1 MTLSEPRA
9 GGYWAQQS
17 PININDSIHA
27 PGLRALRF
35 HYPNK
40 VAGEWQDPAEEPGF
54 SFVVATG
61 STAHL
66 DFADQRCPL
75 RKIHVHTPSEHW
87 LDGVAYPMEIH
98 LVHAIPRPT
107 WGSSAVVVGIF
118 VQVGET
124 SPPIVHDFVHR
135 GEPKIAG
142 PTLDPNLCLPMRHD
156 FFRYEGSLTT
166 PGYDEEVSWIVLR
179 DPLTV
184 QSVDLEQLVKRAH
197 HHARAMQPQQRRF
210 VLRNFEEHIHGACG
224 AAQ

>member
-66 DFADQRCPL
+66 DFALIDRHGE
-75 RKIHVHTPSEHW
+75 RRGRVH
-87 LDGVAYPMEIH
+87 
-98 LVHAIPRPT
+98 
-107 WGSSAVVVGIF
+107 
-118 VQVGET
+118 
-124 SPPIVHDFVHR
+124 
-135 GEPKIAG
+135 
-142 PTLDPNLCLPMRHD
+142 
-156 FFRYEGSLTT
+156 
-166 PGYDEEVSWIVLR
+166 
-179 DPLTV
+179 
-184 QSVDLEQLVKRAH
+184 
-197 HHARAMQPQQRRF
+197 
-210 VLRNFEEHIHGACG
+210 
-224 AAQ
+224 